1 MSALKFGSYGREE
14 GALAIGFKDG
24 GLSLKMLPRLADLN
38 ATGEPPGP
46 PPEQD
51 IPLQV
56 PKKTKLYVEQTQR
69 ERDHA
74 TEMHRIFQRDLCKLR
89 LDTARSYVKIITDGQ
104 SPLTYTSGSSLRLY
118 AQVQGLGPLFSIKIS
133 LQNTGTKP
141 IYNVRL
147 VLGYSAILYKV
158 GTPCIQVPLLVP
170 GFQYKYSV
178 DVFNIDEDGGAEPV
192 QVFVCGTA
200 SIVPMI
206 SAVVNMPLSD
216 IVLDDQAP

>member
-1 MSALKFGSYGREE
+1 MYY
-14 GALAIGFKDG
+14 I
-24 GLSLKMLPRLADLN
+24 LSLF
-38 ATGEPPGP
+38 
-46 PPEQD
+46 
-51 IPLQV
+51 I
-56 PKKTKLYVEQTQR
+56 
-69 ERDHA
+69 H
-74 TEMHRIFQRDLCKLR
+74 
-89 LDTARSYVKIITDGQ
+89 
-104 SPLTYTSGSSLRLY
+104 TSIVHMAALHYCS
-118 AQVQGLGPLFSIKIS
+118 
-133 LQNTGTKP
+133 
-141 IYNVRL
+141 
-147 VLGYSAILYKV
+147 KV